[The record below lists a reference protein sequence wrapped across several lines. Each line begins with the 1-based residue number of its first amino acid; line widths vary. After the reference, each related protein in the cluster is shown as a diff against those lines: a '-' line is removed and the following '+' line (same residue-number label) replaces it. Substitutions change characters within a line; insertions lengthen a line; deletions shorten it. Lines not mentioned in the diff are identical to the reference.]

1 MRVSLSSALC
11 DAVELGALEA
21 RKLLSL
27 EDLLSE
33 LTTGV
38 PDDQV
43 TDILEDALGV
53 AAQRA
58 ACCGE
63 GYPFEVSERTICAK
77 AVDHFSPY
85 LFLLLGCSLNYS
97 GARQAPTL
105 TRRFRKYFEDF
116 ALWSLRSAG
125 ITGEVISEPRAERGL
140 PRSLRPALVELASRL
155 GERAELLT
163 TMLTAD
169 DNDLGVDV
177 VATFPLLDM
186 GRSGR
191 PIFLLQC
198 ATGPVERLESKL
210 AEKQNV
216 FTGVWQWG
224 FYSTTAIRAGAT
236 PHDLLRLDP
245 VFWDRLCKEGGWVL
259 DRVRLVQLAHCCGAD
274 APPTPSGLRQ
284 LWQDLLS
291 AAPELDWRN
300 GWRECLRENP

>member
-85 LFLLLGCSLNYS
+85 LFLLLGCSLKYS
-97 GARQAPTL
+97 GATKAGVL
-105 TRRFRKYFEDF
+105 ARRFRKYFEDF
-116 ALWSLRSAG
+116 TLWTLRTAG
-125 ITGEVISEPRAERGL
+125 IAGEVISEPRVERGL
-140 PRSLRPALVELASRL
+140 PKQLMPALVELARRF
-155 GERAELLT
+155 GERAQLQQA
-163 TMLTAD
+163 MLTAH

-177 VATFPLLDM
+177 VATFPRLGM
-186 GRSGR
+186 ERSGR
-191 PIFLLQC
+191 PVFLLQC
-198 ATGPVERLESKL
+198 ATGAVEALESKL
-210 AEKQNV
+210 SERQSI
-216 FTGVWQWG
+216 FSGVWLRG
-224 FYSTTAIRAGAT
+224 FYSASTIRAGAT
-236 PHDLLRLDP
+236 PHDLLRLDD
-245 VFWDRLCKEGGWVL
+245 VFWDRLCKGGWVL
-259 DRVRLVQLAHCCGAD
+259 DRVRLVQLAHSSRAD
-274 APPTPSGLRQ
+274 SLPTPDGLRR
-284 LWQDLLS
+284 LWHDLLS
-291 AAPELDWRN
+291 AAPDLDWWN
-300 GWRECLRENP
+300 GWRESLMHNP

>member
-21 RKLLSL
+21 RKLLSQ
-27 EDLLSE
+27 EDLLSG

-38 PDDQV
+38 PDHQV

-63 GYPFEVSERTICAK
+63 GYPFEVSDRTICAK
-77 AVDHFSPY
+77 AVDHFCPY

-105 TRRFRKYFEDF
+105 KRRFRKYFEDF

-140 PRSLRPALVELASRL
+140 PKSLRPALVELARRL
-155 GERAELLT
+155 GERAQLQEA
-163 TMLTAD
+163 MLAPH

-177 VATFPLLDM
+177 VATFPRLDV

-191 PIFLLQC
+191 PVFLLQC
-198 ATGPVERLESKL
+198 ATGPVEALESKL
-210 AEKQNV
+210 SERQDV
-216 FTGVWQWG
+216 FCGVWLWG
-224 FYSTTAIRAGAT
+224 FYSASTIRAGAT
-236 PHDLLRLDP
+236 PHDLLRLDE
-245 VFWDRLCKEGGWVL
+245 VFWDRLCKGGWVL
-259 DRVRLVQLAHCCGAD
+259 DRVRLVQLARCGGAE
-274 APPTPSGLRQ
+274 APPAPRGLRE

-300 GWRECLRENP
+300 GWRECLS